1 MERLMR
7 LTVLGSSGTAPQMG
21 NPASG
26 YLVQAEAASLWMD
39 AGPGTYMALLAQ
51 LDPAQLDA
59 VLLSHMHPDHCTDL
73 FALAHELA
81 YVRRSSAT
89 IPVLCPDG
97 STDRIAGFLGG
108 AHDHPIFETLQF
120 REVQPGET
128 FRFDT
133 ITVSAQAAH
142 HSVPAL
148 AYRLDGSDGG
158 LGYTGDTGPSEL
170 IEEHFAGVDT
180 LLAESSLQESSD
192 PYPFHMSARQAG
204 EMAARAG
211 AKSLLLTHIPASLDP
226 AESLRQAATGY
237 AGHLSLAGPGET
249 YMIPHSI
256 QSQQKD
262 QQP

>member
-1 MERLMR
+1 MR
-7 LTVLGSSGTAPQMG
+7 LTVLGSSGTAPQVG

-26 YLVQAEAASLWMD
+26 YLVQFDSTCLWLD

-73 FALAHELA
+73 FALGHEFA
-81 YVRRSSAT
+81 YVRRSPAR

-97 STDRIAGFLGG
+97 SAERIAGFLGG
-108 AHDHPIFETLQF
+108 AHDHAIFDSLDIIEL
-120 REVQPGET
+120 QPGET
-128 FRFDT
+128 FRFGT
-133 ITVSAQAAH
+133 IAVSAQAAH

-148 AYRLDGSDGG
+148 AYRFDGADGS

-180 LLAESSLQESSD
+180 LLAEASLQESSE

-204 EMAARAG
+204 EMGTRIGAR
-211 AKSLLLTHIPASLDP
+211 SLVLTHIRASLDP
-226 AESLRQAATGY
+226 KVSLEEAESAFG
-237 AGHLSLAGPGET
+237 GDLSLAIPGET
-249 YMIPHSI
+249 YMIS
-256 QSQQKD
+256 QSRESQ
-262 QQP
+262 